1 MRKITAVGLVMAMVS
16 MVVPAGLS
24 AATLKAPAA
33 RQPQQT
39 GTVKGEAKDEKGRKL
54 AAVKVRVRNSST
66 GVIAAEVLS
75 DESGGFVAAGL
86 APAGYIVEVV
96 NAAGHVIGLSPVI
109 AVAAGTTATITVTA
123 SAVLGAAAAAAG
135 GGVGVLGLGTAAS
148 VIVVGGAATAAIVG
162 LTAFKKKNASPS
174 GL

>member
-1 MRKITAVGLVMAMVS
+1 MAMVS

-33 RQPQQT
+33 RPPQQT
-39 GTVKGEAKDEKGRKL
+39 GTVKGDAKDEKGRKL

-66 GVIAAEVLS
+66 GAIAAEVLS
-75 DESGGFVAAGL
+75 DESGVFVAAGSSN
-86 APAGYIVEVV
+86 P
-96 NAAGHVIGLSPVI
+96 GLIPNP
-109 AVAAGTTATITVTA
+109 AVAYASANTAGSLAFASLTNGNGTATITVTA